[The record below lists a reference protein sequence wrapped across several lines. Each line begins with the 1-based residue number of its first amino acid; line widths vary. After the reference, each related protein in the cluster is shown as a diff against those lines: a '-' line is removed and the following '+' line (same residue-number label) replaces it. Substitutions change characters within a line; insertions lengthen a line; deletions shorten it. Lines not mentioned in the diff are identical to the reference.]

1 MTGFQDEQDLHD
13 NPVNLVNP
21 VEQLSLLFKQLSNF
35 KHLFRR
41 RPDPIVL
48 RQINPLHG
56 SARINQE
63 LGRSRDVFT
72 IYTCAF
78 VRQIVTSNHFR
89 TVIGKDWKSV
99 TLTLRELA

>member
-1 MTGFQDEQDLHD
+1 
-13 NPVNLVNP
+13 
-21 VEQLSLLFKQLSNF
+21 LLFQQLSNF
-35 KHLFRR
+35 KHLLGRR
-41 RPDPIVL
+41 SDPIVL

-56 SARINQE
+56 PACINQK

-89 TVIGKDWKSV
+89 TVIRKDWKSV